1 MLHLKNNMR
10 IPFLRLLVAFGFV
23 VVLGLSACAS
33 SNGSLQSRIEHKV
46 DNPESE
52 NVQIGAAHYNP
63 YSKGFEEA
71 WPFGPYSN

>member
-1 MLHLKNNMR
+1 MKILL
-10 IPFLRLLVAFGFV
+10 FGLLVPLVSA
-23 VVLGLSACAS
+23 VVLDLSACAS
-33 SNGSLQSRIEHKV
+33 NKGSLQSRIEHKV

-52 NVQIGAAHYNP
+52 NVQIGAAHYNS